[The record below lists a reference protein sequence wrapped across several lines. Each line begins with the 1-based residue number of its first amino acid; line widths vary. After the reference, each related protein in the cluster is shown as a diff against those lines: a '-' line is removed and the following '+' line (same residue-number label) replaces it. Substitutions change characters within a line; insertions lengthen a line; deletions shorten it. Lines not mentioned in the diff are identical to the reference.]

1 MSNLHAGGV
10 SVNVR
15 SIANSKKA
23 KKTVRNGREVIIVP
37 SATLPDNIVMNGIRY
52 PAEEIEKSYMTLE
65 MTPAPLGH
73 PAVNGGWIS
82 ARDPEGINRNWIGA
96 HNENVRR
103 ENGVVL
109 LDKVID
115 VQVANLTEG
124 GRKVLEAID
133 KGEPINTSTG
143 LLAKLIELK
152 NDSEANFQAHSIVFD
167 HDAILLNEEGA
178 ATPDKGVG
186 IFVNAQA
193 GDDQLVNS
201 KIEWAEQD
209 LAWAAE
215 HVIDAAERLDKAK
228 ARQALVPQIVEAL
241 KDLIGGRRTQ
251 TEEVIM
257 GNENKAEDTVGQR
270 LTALENKIEGIGEL
284 IKTAVNNAVDPLI
297 KANKEAA
304 DRAAELE
311 KNERETLTNTIVNS
325 GIRDK
330 EELEHQP
337 IANLRKIAEKVK
349 PGTSK
354 ALANGATDPK
364 DRGDWVAPKGD
375 E

>member
-1 MSNLHAGGV
+1 
-10 SVNVR
+10 
-15 SIANSKKA
+15 
-23 KKTVRNGREVIIVP
+23 
-37 SATLPDNIVMNGIRY
+37 
-52 PAEEIEKSYMTLE
+52 
-65 MTPAPLGH
+65 
-73 PAVNGGWIS
+73 
-82 ARDPEGINRNWIGA
+82 
-96 HNENVRR
+96 
-103 ENGVVL
+103 
-109 LDKVID
+109 
-115 VQVANLTEG
+115 
-124 GRKVLEAID
+124 
-133 KGEPINTSTG
+133 
-143 LLAKLIELK
+143 
-152 NDSEANFQAHSIVFD
+152 
-167 HDAILLNEEGA
+167 
-178 ATPDKGVG
+178 
-186 IFVNAQA
+186 
-193 GDDQLVNS
+193 
-201 KIEWAEQD
+201 
-209 LAWAAE
+209 
-215 HVIDAAERLDKAK
+215 
-228 ARQALVPQIVEAL
+228 
-241 KDLIGGRRTQ
+241 
-251 TEEVIM
+251 M